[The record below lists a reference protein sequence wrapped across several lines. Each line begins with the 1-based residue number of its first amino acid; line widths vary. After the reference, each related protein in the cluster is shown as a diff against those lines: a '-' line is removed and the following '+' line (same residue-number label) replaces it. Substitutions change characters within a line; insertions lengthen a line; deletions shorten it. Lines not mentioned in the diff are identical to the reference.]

1 MAQQAVINLFDD
13 PEIVKTSQCEVH
25 AFEKNNAKNIDKKYM
40 FLKIIYRK
48 DKPVFL
54 CEMLLLLKLCTNS
67 FIYNAPHRIHQ
78 LNQDL
83 TKRESNALLIRH
95 SHCAV
100 CVKTCTHIYA
110 FLSPQSCLQFSVF

>member
-54 CEMLLLLKLCTNS
+54 CEMLLLLKL
-67 FIYNAPHRIHQ
+67 
-78 LNQDL
+78 
-83 TKRESNALLIRH
+83 
-95 SHCAV
+95 
-100 CVKTCTHIYA
+100 
-110 FLSPQSCLQFSVF
+110 